1 MHIQRIRIHTHT
13 HTQGCLSWAV
23 SAAVWAARVSKSQ
36 RVAGGE
42 VEACRV
48 VLGVAGVAGV
58 QKKKCHKY
66 FMEFDTM
73 NCSNT

>member
-1 MHIQRIRIHTHT
+1 
-13 HTQGCLSWAV
+13 V